1 MVRVFVPAR
10 DLDAYRIAMR
20 GSPWSAPYD
29 TCLVR
34 GTAGFR
40 SREVSFAP
48 LRAIPTCFSV
58 CVQESAKGYP
68 CGVDCAI
75 VAALYMRIMRTC
87 ACTGCVAGAVVG
99 AGARAGAVVGPRAFA
114 VAVAGLR
121 ARVRLLVPARLRLRL
136 GVRAGAV
143 VGARAVAVAVAG
155 LRARARL
162 LVPVRLRLRWRLLL
176 RLRAR
181 VRWLVPARL
190 RCART
195 RCHCPGIAVAPWNL
209 YYCVAC
215 SLRLQ

>member
-1 MVRVFVPAR
+1 MGHYYLRSLSRTSRTFSFP
-10 DLDAYRIAMR
+10 D
-20 GSPWSAPYD
+20 PWDILTCCLGFEDVYFFSFNGASA
-29 TCLVR
+29 L
-34 GTAGFR
+34 
-40 SREVSFAP
+40 
-48 LRAIPTCFSV
+48 LIP
-58 CVQESAKGYP
+58 ESAKRYP

-87 ACTGCVAGAVVG
+87 VCTGCVAGEVVG